1 MNQNIPVE
9 YNTETKLRY
18 EIEKLRAET
27 QHLTRPWLHNPAS
40 WITILTTVIA
50 LGSVGFQAIKSD
62 YEYRSSQIKLEQAKL
77 DIEKTA
83 DKNER
88 LNNEVARAEMLL
100 NQVNEQRE
108 QAQSELAS
116 LETQANK
123 LKELAAQLPANA
135 QTSELKDVA
144 QKTSRSI
151 DQLRTINKQ
160 SVAQSEETAGNLRA
174 IRESLSTPQTAS
186 NNFAVVASFKTESEA
201 LVYAGQLKAKGLIYS
216 VEVFKREADRYAVT
230 LGGNLSYR
238 EASARVQYAKQNGIA
253 SDAYVRPADNWGENL
268 FK

>member
-1 MNQNIPVE
+1 MENNTPVE

-27 QHLTRPWLHNPAS
+27 HNLTRPWLHNPAS

-50 LGSVGFQAIKSD
+50 LGGIGFQAIKSD

-77 DIEKTA
+77 DIEKAA

-100 NQVNEQRE
+100 SQVNEQRE
-108 QAQSELAS
+108 KAQSELVS
-116 LETQANK
+116 IETQANK

-135 QTSELKDVA
+135 QTNEIKDVA
-144 QKTSRSI
+144 LKTSRSI
-151 DQLRTINKQ
+151 DQLQTINRQ

-174 IRESLSTPQTAS
+174 IRESLSVPQSAS
-186 NNFAVVASFKTESEA
+186 NNFAIVASFKTESEA
-201 LVYAGQLKAKGLIYS
+201 LAFAKQLKAKGLTFP
-216 VEVFKREADRYAVT
+216 VEVYKRETDRYAVT

-238 EASARVQYAKQNGIA
+238 EASVRVQYAKQNGIA
-253 SDAYVRPADNWGENL
+253 NDAYVRSAENWGENL